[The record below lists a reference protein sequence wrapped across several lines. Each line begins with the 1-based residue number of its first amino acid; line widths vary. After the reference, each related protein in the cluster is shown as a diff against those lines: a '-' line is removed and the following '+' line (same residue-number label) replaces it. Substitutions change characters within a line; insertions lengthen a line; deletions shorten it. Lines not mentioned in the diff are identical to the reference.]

1 MRPPRPSNEQE
12 RLRAL
17 RELDI
22 LDTGPEPDLD
32 DIVELA
38 ATICGTPTSQ
48 VSLVDGDRV
57 CAKAAVNV
65 VDPDA
70 PRDDSFC
77 AHAIL
82 GKGLLVVNDAR
93 TDARF
98 RDNPYVVVDPGVR
111 FYAGAPLTTSDGLA
125 LGTLCVVD
133 GTPRRL
139 DLRQLQALRALS
151 GQVTAQLELRR
162 YATAAAREMLRQ
174 QETERLVEQLVPL
187 LQGTVREP
195 LAELRGHAETLRDT
209 PECPPEVAA
218 DIGAAFRAHAPGLV
232 RLLDALLQ
240 VPAVPSE
247 GPALERRD
255 VDLNLLVDWAV
266 REVRPIADAK
276 DILIRYDAGP
286 PSPVYAQPRRLSQAL
301 GHLLFTAVKYT
312 PSGGRVTVRVENSGA
327 PTLELHDVG
336 AHGEPT
342 HLYEHVLNGA
352 LRRPWTSDDGRLG
365 ADAGL
370 TAVKAILD
378 LHHATVVLHDSP
390 TEGTDMHIAF
400 PPAR

>member
-1 MRPPRPSNEQE
+1 
-12 RLRAL
+12 
-17 RELDI
+17 
-22 LDTGPEPDLD
+22 
-32 DIVELA
+32 V
-38 ATICGTPTSQ
+38 
-48 VSLVDGDRV
+48 
-57 CAKAAVNV
+57 
-65 VDPDA
+65 
-70 PRDDSFC
+70 
-77 AHAIL
+77 
-82 GKGLLVVNDAR
+82 
-93 TDARF
+93 RF

-111 FYAGAPLTTSDGLA
+111 FYAGAPLTTSEGLA

-162 YATAAAREMLRQ
+162 FATAAAREMVRQ

-187 LQGTVREP
+187 LQGAVREP
-195 LAELRGHAETLRDT
+195 LGRAARVRRDSARRPGVPARGRGGYRYGVPDHAPAL
-209 PECPPEVAA
+209 
-218 DIGAAFRAHAPGLV
+218 GAAVRRPASGPRRLV
-232 RLLDALLQ
+232 RRTGIWNA
-240 VPAVPSE
+240 AT
-247 GPALERRD
+247 

-286 PSPVYAQPRRLSQAL
+286 PSPVYAQPRRLSQSF

-312 PSGGRVTVRVENSGA
+312 PSGGRVTVRVENTGA

-352 LRRPWTSDDGRLG
+352 LRRPWASDDGRLG

-378 LHHATVVLHDSP
+378 LHHATVALHDSP
-390 TEGTDMHIAF
+390 TEAPTCIFAF